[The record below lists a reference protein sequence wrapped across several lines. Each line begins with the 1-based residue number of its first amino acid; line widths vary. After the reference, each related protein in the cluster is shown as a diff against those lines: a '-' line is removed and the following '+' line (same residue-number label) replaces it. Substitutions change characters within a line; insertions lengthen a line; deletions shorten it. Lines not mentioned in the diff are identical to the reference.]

1 MAKPKRQIVYL
12 ENPDTPEGEPRA
24 ITTDGAPVFCAFD
37 ELVDIT
43 TLKPNPA
50 NPNTHGTDQI
60 HLLAQVIRGSGWRAP
75 ITVSNQSGLIV
86 SGHGRR
92 LAAIA
97 NGWRQVPI
105 ERQNYATP
113 DAEKAALL
121 ADNRIAEL
129 AEMDAVKLAD
139 LLESID
145 ADAMPIS
152 LTGYTENDIEAL
164 LQDLAGKN
172 GAEAD
177 ALDEIPE
184 APPVPM
190 SKPGDL
196 WKLGTHRL
204 LCGNATEAAEVERL
218 TAGAKA
224 ACVYTD
230 PPYGVNY
237 VTQSGRFIRND
248 GAGDLLGLLIPAFK
262 AMVRHAEDGAAFYIW
277 HSTTTRPIFEEA
289 MAAAGIEKKTELI
302 WVKNNQVMSY
312 ADYQWAHEPCFYAQ
326 KVGQSAVFYGDR
338 GQTTILRATLRK
350 ADGLETTVTGGIV
363 LTDGTGGKI
372 YIIDKPPKNKKI
384 RNIRLE
390 TGGTVSLSTD
400 AKNTT
405 AWSVQKE
412 SHIDHPTQKPV
423 ELGIRAIEN
432 STKPGDLVL
441 DLFGGSG
448 ATLIAAEKT
457 GRRCFMS
464 ELDPKYCDLIIKRY
478 TQYTG
483 DTSVKVE
490 RDGKEIPLAEV
501 LQAEAPAE

>member
-1 MAKPKRQIVYL
+1 M
-12 ENPDTPEGEPRA
+12 
-24 ITTDGAPVFCAFD
+24 
-37 ELVDIT
+37 
-43 TLKPNPA
+43 
-50 NPNTHGTDQI
+50 
-60 HLLAQVIRGSGWRAP
+60 
-75 ITVSNQSGLIV
+75 
-86 SGHGRR
+86 
-92 LAAIA
+92 
-97 NGWRQVPI
+97 
-105 ERQNYATP
+105 
-113 DAEKAALL
+113 

-129 AEMDAVKLAD
+129 AEMDQIKLAD
-139 LLESID
+139 LLQSID
-145 ADAMPIS
+145 GDAMPIS
-152 LTGYTENDIEAL
+152 LTGYTEVDINNL
-164 LQDLAGKN
+164 LRDLAGKD

-177 ALDEIPE
+177 AIDEIPE

-190 SKPGDL
+190 SRPGDL

-204 LCGNATEAAEVERL
+204 LCGSATEAEAIERL
-218 TAGAKA
+218 MDGATA

-237 VTQSGRFIRND
+237 VTQSGRFGEIRND
-248 GAGDLLGLLIPAFK
+248 GAGDLLGLLVPAFK
-262 AMVRHAEDGAAFYIW
+262 NLKKHADDGAAFYIW

-312 ADYQWAHEPCFYAQ
+312 SDYQWAHEPCFYCQ
-326 KVGQSAVFYGDR
+326 KTGQSAIFYGDR
-338 GQTTILRATLRK
+338 GQTTLLRATLRK
-350 ADGLETTVTGGIV
+350 ADGMETTVTGGIV
-363 LTDGTGGKI
+363 LTDGTGGKL

-384 RNIRLE
+384 RNIRLQE
-390 TGGTVSLSTD
+390 GGSVGLSTD

-423 ELGIRAIEN
+423 ELAIRAFEN
-432 STKPGDLVL
+432 STRPGDLVL

-501 LQAEAPAE
+501 LAAEA